1 MQSLLEIISCGM
13 CFTDAGATPPPGAN
27 PADLE
32 KMDPGMSS
40 TPVASPEREAEFDD
54 RGSVSSDG
62 GGHL

>member
-1 MQSLLEIISCGM
+1 M